1 MGSVQSTPVPLL
13 PPPSLATPINTPNTG
28 VVLNTTPVVL
38 PKLQRMPK
46 QSDSSQGLIT
56 VSDQEFDAN
65 VHPPKLTPKPG
76 LLTPAKL
83 TKYNDNCSVHPK
95 ESKSLVGSVTTWF
108 PPSSTIQVGD
118 KFVSN
123 DVQSQFPVRPQ
134 FIGFLGNKKFL
145 IVPKHN
151 TFSVSQDA
159 DSVYSRPD
167 DMVSTPDSFDVS
179 SDTTSGDN
187 NLTEV
192 AKVPDFSSVSTGVG
206 ETCDIKVEPPNSPS
220 EERSYPD
227 PNLQIDTIKTPSP
240 PLLLSEPKMQIEDSI
255 QQMDMTASDMNCPEQ
270 VANIDE

>member
-1 MGSVQSTPVPLL
+1 MGALVNTAPVL
-13 PPPSLATPINTPNTG
+13 
-28 VVLNTTPVVL
+28 L

-46 QSDSSQGLIT
+46 QSDTSLGLT
-56 VSDQEFDAN
+56 TRSDQDFDAN
-65 VHPPKLTPKPG
+65 THLPKLTPKPG
-76 LLTPAKL
+76 LLTSTKL
-83 TKYNDNCSVHPK
+83 TKYTDNCSVHPK

-123 DVQSQFPVRPQ
+123 NIQSQLPVRPQ

-151 TFSVSQDA
+151 TFSISQDA
-159 DSVYSRPD
+159 DSVCSRPE

-187 NLTEV
+187 NPTEV
-192 AKVPDFSSVSTGVG
+192 AKVPDFSSASTEVG
-206 ETCDIKVEPPNSPS
+206 ETCDIKVEPPNSPL
-220 EERSYPD
+220 EEPSYPD
-227 PNLQIDTIKTPSP
+227 PTLQTDTVRTPSP

-255 QQMDMTASDMNCPEQ
+255 QQMDMTTSDMNCPEQ
-270 VANIDE
+270 VANIEE